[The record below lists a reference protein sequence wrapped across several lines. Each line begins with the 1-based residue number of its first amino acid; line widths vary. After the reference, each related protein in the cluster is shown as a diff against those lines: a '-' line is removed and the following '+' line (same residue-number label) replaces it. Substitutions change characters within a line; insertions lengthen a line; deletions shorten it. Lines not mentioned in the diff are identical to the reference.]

1 MLSQKNVM
9 GMNAGSSISES
20 RNALKGDNM
29 SIKNV
34 YAQIVSFDNLLQ
46 AEKDAR
52 AGKRYENE
60 QLAFWGNLEDN
71 IHSISEKLKCHN
83 YPPDIYHHFYV
94 YEPKLRKVIF
104 SDYTTK
110 VIQRAAYNVLNPIV
124 CKGMISDTYSC
135 IEDRGQLKSMQ
146 RLAGWVDFVEK
157 SGERWYYLKMDVEKF
172 FYRMDHEVLMS
183 IIQKKIGDKEA
194 VRFLE
199 HYVCHASRAF
209 GLPLGV
215 KSPLEISDKEMLWD
229 VGIAIGGGLSHMYG
243 NMYLNPMD
251 QMAKRKEGIQY
262 YIRYMDD
269 VIILSTDKELLHRYK
284 NMFSDFLGDV
294 LKLRLNNKTAIRP
307 MQKLLYALANGT
319 DKKRVGAY
327 GCGLQERDV
336 FETAILISGEKSI
349 FTYTKEIG
357 GLAVRV
363 LEFPDI
369 FWTKD
374 DKESD
379 RVKAIV
385 RENYGHITHRVAE
398 LLLDSID
405 TQEETTLKN
414 SFEKWDK
421 KFVSYAKKNNYYTPI
436 TDRVSRVLAL
446 LMISLEVLEK
456 VVDVKL
462 NAKSVYG
469 ILCKTILE
477 HLFFESEQD
486 NLADKGYAL
495 LREFYINNKK
505 NLDCDEARGMF
516 GGQASD
522 YKGSIINKS
531 KEVTF
536 SISDEEITTS
546 RCLGI
551 TKLQA
556 ERILVKEG
564 HLSSVKAVMT
574 ALRKKGA
581 LCTKSSGNNV
591 RNDANPFVIGDE
603 KVSNGYQI
611 YMPEE
616 VYQDVTDIDNETD
629 EGKIKKLYA

>member
-71 IHSISEKLKCHN
+71 IHSISERLKCHN

-183 IIQKKIGDKEA
+183 IIRKKIGDKEA

-307 MQKLLYALANGT
+307 VSHGMEFVGYTIRPFDVRLRKSTSLRMKRHLKTIQELYRDYEIDLDRARSTLMSYKALMDHCDCRA
-319 DKKRVGAY
+319 
-327 GCGLQERDV
+327 
-336 FETAILISGEKSI
+336 
-349 FTYTKEIG
+349 
-357 GLAVRV
+357 
-363 LEFPDI
+363 
-369 FWTKD
+369 
-374 DKESD
+374 
-379 RVKAIV
+379 
-385 RENYGHITHRVAE
+385 
-398 LLLDSID
+398 
-405 TQEETTLKN
+405 
-414 SFEKWDK
+414 
-421 KFVSYAKKNNYYTPI
+421 
-436 TDRVSRVLAL
+436 
-446 LMISLEVLEK
+446 LEK
-456 VVDVKL
+456 K
-462 NAKSVYG
+462 
-469 ILCKTILE
+469 I
-477 HLFFESEQD
+477 FEDFVLTHNPKE
-486 NLADKGYAL
+486 ADT
-495 LREFYINNKK
+495 E
-505 NLDCDEARGMF
+505 
-516 GGQASD
+516 
-522 YKGSIINKS
+522 
-531 KEVTF
+531 
-536 SISDEEITTS
+536 
-546 RCLGI
+546 
-551 TKLQA
+551 
-556 ERILVKEG
+556 
-564 HLSSVKAVMT
+564 
-574 ALRKKGA
+574 
-581 LCTKSSGNNV
+581 
-591 RNDANPFVIGDE
+591 
-603 KVSNGYQI
+603 NG
-611 YMPEE
+611 
-616 VYQDVTDIDNETD
+616 
-629 EGKIKKLYA
+629 

>member
-183 IIQKKIGDKEA
+183 IIRKKIGDKEA

-284 NMFSDFLGDV
+284 NMFKKEVVKAYMAGDKSIPQLAV
-294 LKLRLNNKTAIRP
+294 EFNVAKSSVSKWVNEYKEECLYTTSTTTESNDAKEIRRLN
-307 MQKLLYALANGT
+307 QLLN
-319 DKKRVGAY
+319 
-327 GCGLQERDV
+327 
-336 FETAILISGEKSI
+336 EKD
-349 FTYTKEIG
+349 KEIAF
-357 GLAVRV
+357 LKKAAA
-363 LEFPDI
+363 F
-369 FWTKD
+369 FA
-374 DKESD
+374 KE
-379 RVKAIV
+379 
-385 RENYGHITHRVAE
+385 
-398 LLLDSID
+398 ID
-405 TQEETTLKN
+405 
-414 SFEKWDK
+414 
-421 KFVSYAKKNNYYTPI
+421 
-436 TDRVSRVLAL
+436 
-446 LMISLEVLEK
+446 
-456 VVDVKL
+456 
-462 NAKSVYG
+462 
-469 ILCKTILE
+469 
-477 HLFFESEQD
+477 
-486 NLADKGYAL
+486 
-495 LREFYINNKK
+495 
-505 NLDCDEARGMF
+505 
-516 GGQASD
+516 
-522 YKGSIINKS
+522 
-531 KEVTF
+531 
-536 SISDEEITTS
+536 
-546 RCLGI
+546 
-551 TKLQA
+551 
-556 ERILVKEG
+556 
-564 HLSSVKAVMT
+564 
-574 ALRKKGA
+574 
-581 LCTKSSGNNV
+581 
-591 RNDANPFVIGDE
+591 
-603 KVSNGYQI
+603 
-611 YMPEE
+611 
-616 VYQDVTDIDNETD
+616 
-629 EGKIKKLYA
+629 